1 MAKLN
6 LDDRLNQ
13 IEDKISEKSFREN
26 KGLGNEV
33 GYYIFDYDPREEM
46 YVRNHIAYLKD
57 RINNGNKD
65 FRIVE
70 FDLFHLMVEILQEEG
85 YLEAFFDLEKE
96 NGFFEMADSLVETLG
111 LDETNEL
118 NLIISRILQEDL
130 TDSVV
135 FLTGVGKCHP
145 IIASHNI
152 LNNLH
157 QVLDSVPVVLFYPGE
172 YSGQDLKLFGTM
184 DSHNYYRAF
193 AEVLRPRINQRF
205 DEIWEKLRTSSD
217 IAAIKNIKLESDT
230 LKIKC
235 LDEIDEYERAHQSAP
250 EPPVAPVVP
259 GKEPINPTPALTKVK
274 TKRRKNVSISNVA
287 GARTYS
293 IETEQDIDKFLA
305 EMKQKLMKELEE
317 DTIITLS

>member
-1 MAKLN
+1 MAKLS

-33 GYYIFDYDPREEM
+33 GYYIFDYDPSEEL

-65 FRIVE
+65 FKIVE
-70 FDLFHLMVEILQEEG
+70 FDLFHLMIEILQEEG
-85 YLEAFFDLEKE
+85 YLEAFFDFKKE
-96 NGFFEMADSLVETLG
+96 NGFFEKEYSLVETLG

-193 AEVLRPRINQRF
+193 RLV
-205 DEIWEKLRTSSD
+205 
-217 IAAIKNIKLESDT
+217 
-230 LKIKC
+230 
-235 LDEIDEYERAHQSAP
+235 
-250 EPPVAPVVP
+250 
-259 GKEPINPTPALTKVK
+259 
-274 TKRRKNVSISNVA
+274 
-287 GARTYS
+287 
-293 IETEQDIDKFLA
+293 
-305 EMKQKLMKELEE
+305 
-317 DTIITLS
+317 